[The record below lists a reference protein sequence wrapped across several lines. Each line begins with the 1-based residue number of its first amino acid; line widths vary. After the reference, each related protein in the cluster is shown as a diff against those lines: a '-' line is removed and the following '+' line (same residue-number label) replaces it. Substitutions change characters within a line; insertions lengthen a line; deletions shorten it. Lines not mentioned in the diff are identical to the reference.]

1 MKRVVALTLV
11 CLIFAGCSAS
21 SQPTTAATETTT
33 TAPTTAAKQ
42 EITVNSEGIYE
53 IDGWLFSKLYPM
65 DEASVTKLA
74 DKINSIQSEYL
85 TEENKVFVSLIPDK
99 SYFSD
104 FDGKID
110 HTAMEALL
118 EAGLENAE
126 YISIDETLSL
136 EDFYKTDGHWRQENI
151 IETVNKLGETMGF
164 AVEKSDFTENS
175 MADYEYKGMY
185 VPLYEGETESEALL
199 YLTNEH
205 TENAVVDNFQKK
217 DFTQVYDMAM
227 LDSATPY
234 DIFLSGPTP
243 FQVITNPKAE
253 SDKKLVI
260 FRDSFASSLVPL
272 MLGEYAEITLI
283 DLRYMASQLMP
294 QFIEFEDQD
303 VLFLYSAAVANKS
316 ILLK

>member
-1 MKRVVALTLV
+1 MKKVLALTLV
-11 CLIFAGCSAS
+11 CLIFAGCSAP
-21 SQPTTAATETTT
+21 SQPTTAAPDTTT

-42 EITVNSEGIYE
+42 EITVNGEGIYE

-65 DEASVTKLA
+65 DEGSVSKLA

-85 TEENKVFVSLIPDK
+85 TEDNKVFVSLIPDK
-99 SYFSD
+99 SCFSD
-104 FDGKID
+104 FDEKID
-110 HTAMEALL
+110 NSAMETLL

-126 YISIDETLSL
+126 YISISETLSL
-136 EDFYKTDGHWRQENI
+136 EDYYRTDGHWRQENI
-151 IETVNKLGETMGF
+151 IETANKLGETMGF
-164 AVEKSDFTENS
+164 AIEKSDFTENAI
-175 MADYEYKGMY
+175 ADFEYRGMY
-185 VPLYEGETESEALL
+185 VPLYEGEIKSEALFFM
-199 YLTNEH
+199 TSEH

-234 DIFLSGPTP
+234 DMFLSGPTP

-253 SDKKLVI
+253 TDKKLVI

>member
-11 CLIFAGCSAS
+11 CLIFAGCSAP

-110 HTAMEALL
+110 HPAMEALL

-175 MADYEYKGMY
+175 MADFEYKGMY
-185 VPLYEGETESEALL
+185 VPLYEGETESEAMI
-199 YLTNEH
+199 YLTNGH

-217 DFTQVYDMAM
+217 DFTQVYDMDM
-227 LDSATPY
+227 LDTLTPY

-243 FQVITNPKAE
+243 FQVITNPQAE

-272 MLGEYAEITLI
+272 IIGEYAEITLI